1 MDQTG
6 TLKNLKILVV
16 GGAGY
21 VGSAACAYLI
31 DQGCKVWVL
40 DDLSEGHRELL
51 LGEGF
56 THARAGDRS
65 KVLPLLKEGKFDC
78 VMHFAAKALVSES
91 VKYPAR
97 YFENNVD
104 QTRSLLEM
112 MIETGTRNF
121 IFSSTCATFGD
132 PGETPMNE
140 ECPQNPINP
149 YGQSKLQAE
158 GLLRDFAARKGL
170 RAIALRYFN
179 AAGAEPGCRVG
190 EWHDPETH
198 LIPRIF
204 RAAHKKGAV
213 EIFGT
218 DYATP
223 DGTCL
228 RDYVHI
234 SDLAAAHT
242 AAMSRI
248 LGRGPESPGSFEAF
262 NLGSENGYSVRDVI
276 RAFEE
281 VSGQKIAVI
290 ERPRRAGDPPKLV
303 AQSALARLELG
314 FKITG
319 TQTGDPTA
327 PLKHILSSAWAWE
340 TKRRSTMKRALFMDR
355 DGTVNVDPGY
365 LNDPKQVELIP
376 GVPAALAKLRK
387 LGFALVVISNQ
398 SGVGRGLI
406 REEDVPAINARFEA
420 LLGGH
425 DVSIDRYA
433 YCYHMPADAC
443 DCRKPNPTLILKSA
457 RELGIDLTR
466 SYMVGDKPC
475 DLEAGRAADCGGVA
489 LVRTGYG
496 RETEAALKPGDTDFI
511 GDSLPQVVEWILA
524 RENANS

>member
-1 MDQTG
+1 MS
-6 TLKNLKILVV
+6 LKNLKILVV

-21 VGSAACAYLI
+21 VGCAACAYLI
-31 DQGCKVWVL
+31 DRGCKVWVL

-56 THARAGDRS
+56 THARAGDRA
-65 KVLPLLKEGKFDC
+65 KVLPLLREHQFDC

-91 VKYPAR
+91 VKKPAL

-104 QTRSLLEM
+104 QTRALLEM

-132 PGETPMNE
+132 PGDTPMDEN
-140 ECPQNPINP
+140 CPQKPINP
-149 YGQSKLQAE
+149 YGESKLRAE
-158 GLLRDFAARKGL
+158 MLMRDFATHKGL
-170 RAIALRYFN
+170 RVVALRYFN
-179 AAGAEPGCRVG
+179 AAGAEPGLRVG

-228 RDYVHI
+228 RDYIHI
-234 SDLAAAHT
+234 SDLATAHV
-242 AAMSRI
+242 AAMSR
-248 LGRGPESPGSFEAF
+248 LLAQGPSAPGSFEAF
-262 NLGSENGYSVRDVI
+262 NLGTETGFSVREVI
-276 RAFEE
+276 RIFEE
-281 VSGQKIAVI
+281 VSGQKLEVI
-290 ERPRRAGDPPKLV
+290 ERARRPGDPPKLV
-303 AQSALARLELG
+303 GQSALAKRELG

-319 TQTGDPTA
+319 AAPGDPTG
-327 PLKHILSSAWAWE
+327 PLRHILSSAWAWE
-340 TKRRSTMKRALFMDR
+340 TKRRSIMKRALFMDR
-355 DGTVNVDPGY
+355 DGTVNIDPGY
-365 LNDPKQVELIP
+365 LSDPKQVELIA
-376 GVPAALAKLRK
+376 GVPEALSRLRK
-387 LGFALVVISNQ
+387 AGFSLVVISNQ

-406 REEDVPAINARFEA
+406 RSEDVPAINARFEA
-420 LLGGH
+420 ILGGH
-425 DVSIDRYA
+425 DVSMDRYA

-443 DCRKPNPTLILKSA
+443 DCRKPNPTLIFQSA
-457 RELGIDLTR
+457 RELGIDITR
-466 SYMVGDKPC
+466 SYMVGDKPV
-475 DLEAGRAADCGGVA
+475 DLGAGRAADCGAVA